1 MKHTDKDADLPIMCS
16 FYSLR
21 KIKSKPRRSGAI
33 LPVTVQR
40 IADFKKWNQN
50 AVFSFVKALEE
61 EEGYLHT
68 KVHVIRSSQRMEI
81 QAGRNATRPHP
92 MGAFH
97 N

>member
-40 IADFKKWNQN
+40 IADFKK
-50 AVFSFVKALEE
+50 
-61 EEGYLHT
+61 
-68 KVHVIRSSQRMEI
+68 
-81 QAGRNATRPHP
+81 
-92 MGAFH
+92 
-97 N
+97 